1 MDAQGLRSILASHK
15 SWLSNTG
22 GSRANLSGADL
33 SGADLSGANLSGA
46 NLSGA
51 DLSWANLR
59 QADLSGANLS
69 WANLSGANLRQAN
82 LRQADLSG
90 ANLSW
95 ANLRQA
101 DLSGAEGLLE
111 PFCWLRDTFETTDRG
126 ITVYRAQSGQF
137 ANPYGWVFEP
147 GSELTEVCHPDRTL
161 DCACGVAFATLE
173 WVRKNHPSDTVWRCL
188 IPWPRS
194 CGVVVPYNTDGKAR
208 CDYLELIEVVEA

>member
-46 NLSGA
+46 NLS
-51 DLSWANLR
+51 R
-59 QADLSGANLS
+59 ANLS

-82 LRQADLSG
+82 LRQADLRQADLSG